1 MKFAALALVLL
12 ASLFASL
19 AHGMAA
25 VPGCAET
32 VMVGVGTDIGDA
44 VPADGA
50 DGNGVPGDVHCGVGL
65 VGGIRPDLGS
75 PWFLATR
82 IGAVPAALLLGRDR
96 MPDER
101 PPDRTRT

>member
-19 AHGMAA
+19 AHGAA
-25 VPGCAET
+25 TVPGCAET
-32 VMVGVGTDIGDA
+32 VVVGVGTDTGDA
-44 VPADGA
+44 APADGT
-50 DGNGVPGDVHCGVGL
+50 DGNDMPDDVHCGFGL
-65 VGGIRPDLGS
+65 VGNVHPEIGS
-75 PWFLATR
+75 PWFSAAR
-82 IGAVPAALLLGRDR
+82 IGTVPADLLLGRDR

>member
-12 ASLFASL
+12 AFLFASL

-32 VMVGVGTDIGDA
+32 VAVGFGKDSGGVA
-44 VPADGA
+44 PADGA

-65 VGGIRPDLGS
+65 VGEVRPDLGP
-75 PWFLATR
+75 PWFLTTR
-82 IGAVPAALLLGRDR
+82 MGAVPVDLLLGRDR

-101 PPDRTRT
+101 PPDRMRT